1 MSPEI
6 CFRQHEGDGETGVG
20 SYLVDGRMHSG
31 QYDHFSFPESS
42 QKSSPL
48 LCRVV
53 AIDRSF

>member
-6 CFRQHEGDGETGVG
+6 CDGETGVG
-20 SYLVDGRMHSG
+20 SYLADGILANMTT
-31 QYDHFSFPESS
+31 FSFPESP

-53 AIDRSF
+53 AIDRNF